1 MRRSGTSATL
11 AGRLR
16 TVTHREPGESP
27 TALLPADGPG
37 PAAVVVGV
45 VGGAGTSTVA
55 RALGPLAHDAGRLL
69 PAPDGRPLVL
79 VTRGTAAGMAAALQA
94 VTRSHQLGHYRP
106 SLVLLADGPWPAPP
120 QARARLRLLRD
131 PQRLRITV
139 ELPYVLAWR
148 DVDDPLTGA
157 PPSRAYR
164 NAVDQLAAALLAAG
178 TTTTPSTT
186 PASVPAGA
194 DIRTSL

>member
-1 MRRSGTSATL
+1 M
-11 AGRLR
+11 
-16 TVTHREPGESP
+16 
-27 TALLPADGPG
+27 
-37 PAAVVVGV
+37 
-45 VGGAGTSTVA
+45 
-55 RALGPLAHDAGRLL
+55 
-69 PAPDGRPLVL
+69 L

-94 VTRSHQLGHYRP
+94 ITRSHQLGHYRP

-120 QARARLRLLRD
+120 QARARLRLRLLRD

-178 TTTTPSTT
+178 TTATPDTT

-194 DIRTSL
+194 DVRTSL